1 MVSFELHSTWKTA
14 ANALLL
20 AAAAAPCVGLSQP
33 PDEAAADR
41 QRLMVASIEQEKAE
55 NGPYSEGLI
64 DPLASLALLYQEDG
78 DRSLAAAAIDQ
89 ALQVVRVN
97 YGLHSLQQAP
107 LLRQAVDNE
116 RARGNA
122 AAAWNLEKRLLTL
135 ARRHPNDLRT
145 VPIFREIGDGRMDVL
160 KQYINGKYPPEIVL
174 GCYYG
179 PSPYDA
185 VGNCRSGSRSV
196 VIRSIL
202 ADAMRTYSDAIRVLL
217 RHDRY
222 SSDELRELETELVRD
237 SYLYGD
243 RRSYSVGKL
252 SLRRT
257 LAYDVANSEPWLTRI
272 TALVEMADW
281 DLLYA
286 QYGPALDTYKQAY
299 SELQVRDIP
308 SASIEQLFS
317 PATPVLLP
325 TFLPNPLVSD
335 QGQQSSGYIDVAF
348 EISKFGASRQVQII
362 GSSQDATDAA
372 KDWLVQLIK
381 RSRFRPRVVDGQFA
395 DGSRVVVRY
404 FPNGD

>member
-1 MVSFELHSTWKTA
+1 MVSFELRSTFKTA
-14 ANALLL
+14 ASALLL
-20 AAAAAPCVGLSQP
+20 AAVATPCVGFSQP
-33 PDEAAADR
+33 PDEAAAER
-41 QRLMVASIEQEKAE
+41 QRLIVASIEQEKAE
-55 NGPYSEGLI
+55 NGAYSEDLI
-64 DPLASLALLYQEDG
+64 DPLATLALLYQEDG

-97 YGLHSLQQAP
+97 YGLYSLQQAP

-122 AAAWNLEKRLLTL
+122 AEAWKLEKRLLTL
-135 ARRHPNDLRT
+135 ARRHPTDLRT
-145 VPIFREIGDGRMDVL
+145 VPILHEIGDGRMDVL
-160 KQYINGKYPPEIVL
+160 RRYIDGQYPPEIVL

-217 RHDRY
+217 RRKRY
-222 SSDELRELETELVRD
+222 SSDELRELETELVRN

-243 RRSYSVGKL
+243 RRSYSIGKL
-252 SLRRT
+252 SLRRM

-286 QYGPALDTYKQAY
+286 QYGSASDTYEQAY
-299 SELQVRDIP
+299 GELQLRDIP
-308 SASIEQLFS
+308 SASIEQIFS
-317 PATPVLLP
+317 PTTPVLLP

-335 QGQQSSGYIDVAF
+335 EAQEGSGYIDVAF
-348 EISKFGASRQVQII
+348 EITKYGASRQVEIL
-362 GSSQDATDAA
+362 GSSQDATNAA
-372 KDWLVQLIK
+372 KDRLVQLIK
-381 RSRFRPRVVDGQFA
+381 RSRFRPRVVDGRFA
-395 DGSRVVVRY
+395 DASRVVVRY
-404 FPNGD
+404 VPNGD